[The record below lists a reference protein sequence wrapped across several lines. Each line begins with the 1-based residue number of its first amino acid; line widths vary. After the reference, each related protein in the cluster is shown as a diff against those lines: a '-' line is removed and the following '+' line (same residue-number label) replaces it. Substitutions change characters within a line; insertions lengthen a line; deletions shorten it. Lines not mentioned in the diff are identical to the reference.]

1 MLIMKKFI
9 VIILIIFGLFSSF
22 TISNKNLNQTANK
35 ITLKFKLVEVAK
47 PFGSVLG
54 SASIYGFVGIQ
65 VFKVSANKT
74 ELINSFGNKTQYFFN
89 TTEDKSF
96 PNGTDYLYVLPES
109 PNYIR
114 EFLIPT
120 NDWNNPSIQYEVRL
134 WHHLKGKRTGKN
146 YDYSK
151 YSRTYDLKKLMNS
164 FSKKVITVSK
174 TSKSSSAT
182 FTITKY

>member
-1 MLIMKKFI
+1 MKKTI
-9 VIILIIFGLFSSF
+9 VLIIIICGLLSSF
-22 TISNKNLNQTANK
+22 TTSNKKLDQTANK
-35 ITLKFKLVEVAK
+35 VTLKFDLEFVTKEN
-47 PFGSVLG
+47 GSVLG
-54 SASIYGFVGIQ
+54 SADIYGFVGIQ
-65 VFKVSANKT
+65 VFKVTSNKT
-74 ELINSFGNKTQYFFN
+74 ELIKSFGDKTQYFFY

-96 PNGTDYLYVLPES
+96 PNGSDYLYVLPES
-109 PNYIR
+109 PNNIR

-120 NDWNNPSIQYEVRL
+120 SDWNNPSVKYEVRL

-151 YSRTYDLKKLMNS
+151 YSQTYDLKNLMTS
-164 FSKKVITVSK
+164 FSKKEISVGK